1 MYHAAPRAAR
11 CAARPGR
18 PNGEESLAG
27 SSAKARGS
35 LSMALYSARKG
46 FNVGLTVGGI
56 NLNRGFHVVAGPC
69 SVESAEQVETAAAHL
84 AGKGVRILRGGAFK
98 PRTSPYSFQGLAED
112 GLRMLADAAKR
123 NGMIAV
129 SEVMDTDTIAMVAE
143 YVDILQVGA
152 RNMQNFSLLK
162 KLAGQKKPVLLK
174 RGMSSTVEEFLL
186 AAEYVLQGNDRVILC
201 ERGVRSFERLT
212 RNMLDLAGVA
222 LLRQMSHLPVIV
234 DLSHSTGRTDI
245 IEPLA
250 RACVALGAEGIMVE
264 VHPDPSNA
272 LCDADQALSLPD
284 AARLLDDI
292 EPWVA
297 LRTRLEAAGTQEQRG
312 PRASSG

>member
-1 MYHAAPRAAR
+1 
-11 CAARPGR
+11 
-18 PNGEESLAG
+18 
-27 SSAKARGS
+27 
-35 LSMALYSARKG
+35 MALYSARKG

-56 NLNRGFHVVAGPC
+56 NLNRGFHVMAGPC
-69 SVESAEQVETAAAHL
+69 SVESAQQVDAAAAHL

-112 GLRMLADAAKR
+112 GLRLLAEAANK
-123 NGMIAV
+123 NGMVTV
-129 SEVMDTDTIAMVAE
+129 SEVMDTETIPIVSE

-162 KLAGQKKPVLLK
+162 RLAAQKKPVLLK
-174 RGMSSTVEEFLL
+174 RGMSATIEEFLL

-201 ERGVRSFERLT
+201 ERGVRSFDPIT

-222 LLRQMSHLPVIV
+222 LLRQMSHLPVVV

-245 IEPLA
+245 VVPLA
-250 RACVALGAEGIMVE
+250 RAAVAIGAEGIMVE
-264 VHPDPSNA
+264 VHPDPQSA
-272 LCDADQALSLPD
+272 LCDADQALSLDD
-284 AARLLDDI
+284 ATALLDAI

-297 LRTRLEAAGTQEQRG
+297 LRARIDGARPGAAPAIGHVAEAAAAAAA
-312 PRASSG
+312 PRA

>member
-1 MYHAAPRAAR
+1 
-11 CAARPGR
+11 
-18 PNGEESLAG
+18 
-27 SSAKARGS
+27 
-35 LSMALYSARKG
+35 MALYSARKG

-56 NLNRGFHVVAGPC
+56 NLNRGFHVMAGPC
-69 SVESAEQVETAAAHL
+69 SVESADQVGAVASHL

-98 PRTSPYSFQGLAED
+98 PRTSPYSFQGLAEE
-112 GLRMLADAAKR
+112 GLRLLADAAQKQ
-123 NGMIAV
+123 GMITV
-129 SEVMDTDTIAMVAE
+129 SEVMDTETIPLVAR

-162 KLAGQKKPVLLK
+162 KLGAQKKPVLLK

-250 RACVALGAEGIMVE
+250 KACVALGAEGIMVE
-264 VHPDPSNA
+264 VHPDPQTA
-272 LCDADQALSLPD
+272 MCDADQALSLD
-284 AARLLDDI
+284 QADELLDGI

-297 LRTRLEAAGTQEQRG
+297 LRARLDADAARAKPG
-312 PRASSG
+312 PRAASQG